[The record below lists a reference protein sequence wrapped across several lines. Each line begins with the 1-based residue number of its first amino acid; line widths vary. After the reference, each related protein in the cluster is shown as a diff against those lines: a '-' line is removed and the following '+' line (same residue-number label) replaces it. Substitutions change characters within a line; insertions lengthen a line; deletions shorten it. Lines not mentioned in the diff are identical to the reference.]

1 MKRIIIICFT
11 LMLVVTGGC
20 SINDKQNSKD
30 DNNTEAVKPIDM
42 DPKDLPKVPAFQD
55 KVTREYMASTKEV
68 EPEYY
73 LLESKLK
80 GFTMLFPENSVN
92 IPKFTNNDGEDF
104 ESIGFESNNPKTNIL
119 FYGTVRYYHKE
130 SFLENSETMLDKIR
144 GQNGGYKG
152 DFKKEI
158 IEGREIYFA
167 HEKDTFDD
175 LKRKYNYSYS
185 YFGFVKSTEE
195 DALGIQYDF
204 TFGCFKDDQ
213 PCSLNE
219 KEARKKVIKIIHSI
233 TFNKDKKEQKNGK

>member
-1 MKRIIIICFT
+1 MRKLIIICFT
-11 LMLVVTGGC
+11 FMLVVTGGC
-20 SINDKQNSKD
+20 SMSDKQNGKE
-30 DNNTEAVKPIDM
+30 DNNTKAVKPIDM

-55 KVTREYMASTKEV
+55 EKTREYMASTKEV
-68 EPEYY
+68 EPGYY
-73 LLESKLK
+73 QLESKLK
-80 GFTMLFPENSVN
+80 GFTMLFPEDSVN

-130 SFLENSETMLDKIR
+130 RFLENPETMLDTIR

-152 DFKKEI
+152 DFKKER
-158 IEGREIYFA
+158 IEDIEIYFA
-167 HEKDTFDD
+167 HEKDVFD

-185 YFGFVKSTEE
+185 YFGLVKSTEE

-233 TFNKDKKEQKNGK
+233 TFNKNKKEQKDDK